1 MLSFEG
7 RRWNRVHV
15 SSVVGLSSF
24 ENFESPGPFHREF
37 QLYCKRT
44 RACASSVSPLT
55 LLERAMI
62 EKYGKSLRIFR
73 VFGLLFSLTIV
84 VANADE
90 ISKNATTIANDE
102 AAVPTS
108 ISREDKMEARSEGE
122 TLLGIEPSTRSV
134 EWQNSGPFTR
144 RKDSY
149 LDALRHS
156 RTSTDPREGIV
167 AVDATTSS
175 SIQRRKEQSVGP
187 VYAGKRSEIS
197 FQTSSDRDSFSMVP
211 SDSYSLPTRSSSDF
225 SGFKSSYGPP
235 RSQPPRE
242 TYGPPRETY
251 GPPRETYGPPY
262 HDQSSYGGEYTSVG
276 VYPTQPQQG
285 ETRGIVLF
293 SRTFYFHRIAHDQYH
308 WQKID
313 KDRDRQYF
321 LLRKLVLKRFM
332 RILYVCVCML
342 YRTFRNCISIMIR
355 SMMEVTVHGMNAIS
369 NIYNF

>member
-251 GPPRETYGPPY
+251 GPPY

-313 KDRDRQYF
+313 MDRDRQYF

-332 RILYVCVCML
+332 RILYVCVCI
-342 YRTFRNCISIMIR
+342 YYIER
-355 SMMEVTVHGMNAIS
+355 SETVLTLWYDQWWKLQYTAWMP
-369 NIYNF
+369 YQTYKF